1 MNEGENVKWMTML
14 HEYEAT
20 EKDAYERFI
29 KWRYL
34 RPGLAS
40 QWAKVRKSTALARRQ
55 LESSLGLPVRYNFTP
70 EVSAQTARA
79 IRNEDALLSAANN
92 IGDPLQDTF
101 DAEEAMWERLD
112 HIE

>member
-1 MNEGENVKWMTML
+1 ML

-20 EKDAYERFI
+20 EKDAYERFV

-34 RPGLAS
+34 RPGLAG
-40 QWAKVRKSTALARRQ
+40 QWAKIRKSTALARRQ

-70 EVSAQTARA
+70 EVSSHTARM
-79 IRNEDALLSAANN
+79 IRNEDAVLLSDANN
-92 IGDPLQDTF
+92 IGDPLQDTL